1 MQFQVN
7 VRQLLRSL
15 GLHARVLLELV
26 VDLLLRLHEV
36 LIVANDLDCH
46 QVVRDDLLRL
56 DRVEVLLVG
65 DE

>member
-1 MQFQVN
+1 MQFQVD

-36 LIVANDLDCH
+36 LIVANDLDRH